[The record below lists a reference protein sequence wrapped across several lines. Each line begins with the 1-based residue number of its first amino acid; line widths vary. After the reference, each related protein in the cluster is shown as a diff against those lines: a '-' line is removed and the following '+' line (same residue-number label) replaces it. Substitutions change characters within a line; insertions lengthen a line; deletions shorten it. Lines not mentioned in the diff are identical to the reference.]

1 MFHVLVKPWDSET
14 DLIALEKKVREIAM
28 EGLEWKAGEL
38 KEVAF
43 GIKKLSI
50 MAHIVDDLVRT
61 DDIEEKIKEFEDE
74 VQSVDIAAFTK
85 L

>member
-1 MFHVLVKPWDSET
+1 MEQKIRD
-14 DLIALEKKVREIAM
+14 IKI

-43 GIKKLSI
+43 GIKKLAI

-61 DDIEEKIKEFEDE
+61 DDVEDRIKEFEDD